1 MITKRVEKLL
11 DSMFTYKRGRE
22 ETEFTITPILK
33 LRLERNAI
41 EQVKF
46 AQWMYGEGLAKCISK
61 VKNLILSNDPN
72 AYFVFDYS
80 KSTFKLQK
88 PQNIKTDEFYYLFD
102 YLKELYTD
110 NGYKVIESIKES
122 TSEDKEYSEIERYVL
137 VNTTSNHL
145 INLQVTNNHK
155 GETYILGLGY
165 PVDDDSQ
172 NGKDPLFFRVLK
184 STF

>member
-11 DSMFTYKRGRE
+11 DAMFTYKTNRE
-22 ETEFTITPILK
+22 ETEFTDSPILK

-46 AQWMYGEGLAKCISK
+46 AQWMYGEGLSNCISK
-61 VKNLILSNDPN
+61 VKNLILLNDPN

-80 KSTFKLQK
+80 KSTFRLQQ
-88 PQNIKTDEFYYLFD
+88 PENIKTDEFYYLFD

-110 NGYKVIESIKES
+110 NGYKVIESTKES
-122 TSEDKEYSEIERYVL
+122 TSEEERYSEIERYVL

-145 INLQVTNNHK
+145 INLQVVNNHK

-165 PVDDDSQ
+165 PVDHDSL
-172 NGKDPLFFRVLK
+172 NGKDPLFFRILK